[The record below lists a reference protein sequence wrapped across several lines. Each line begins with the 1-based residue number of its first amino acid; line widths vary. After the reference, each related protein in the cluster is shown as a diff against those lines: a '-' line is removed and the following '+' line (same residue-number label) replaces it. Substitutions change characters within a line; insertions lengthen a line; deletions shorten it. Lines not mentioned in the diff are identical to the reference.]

1 MPAFLDQP
9 SGALATGHA
18 PAKGQASLPACL
30 KLAGDRSYTS
40 DEGER
45 RRSAELWVETCRE
58 ALRTDTANPAIK
70 VSLGQALG
78 AGGRRDEEITW
89 LRAAAAQD
97 HADAHY
103 RIYEEHKSFGRH
115 LDRPV
120 RVGRAEGERSLRAAA
135 ELGHPE
141 AMHVL
146 AVLLD
151 RGGPVKRDP
160 AQARLW
166 AERALAKPSKDR
178 EPADLQVLLGRLLVT
193 SEKADEPSRGLAIL
207 EALARAGRGDAK
219 AELAEAIRKDDP
231 VRARALLEEALRSYP
246 GHAIAPLADM
256 LIKGEGGPKDEKRAV
271 KLLHSDSTVPAIGAA
286 RGQLYLEGRLVPR
299 DLPRAI
305 KAIDTWPAGT
315 TTRGSSSW
323 VCSPPIPI
331 SRSIIP
337 TACSTTQSRRPNSAS
352 PEPSRL

>member
-1 MPAFLDQP
+1 M
-9 SGALATGHA
+9 
-18 PAKGQASLPACL
+18 
-30 KLAGDRSYTS
+30 
-40 DEGER
+40 
-45 RRSAELWVETCRE
+45 RRSRGC
-58 ALRTDTANPAIK
+58 
-70 VSLGQALG
+70 
-78 AGGRRDEEITW
+78 
-89 LRAAAAQD
+89 AAAAQD

-103 RIYEEHKSFGRH
+103 RIHEEHKSFGRH